1 MSTFN
6 QLIDVIR
13 SKAVLLEQENNDD
26 RLDLGLLFI
35 KSIQK
40 TVREIREGA
49 NTDDFADLTVI
60 NLIIM
65 GANEGYEADE
75 MRSFI
80 QKLKSDDDS

>member
-6 QLIDVIR
+6 QLIDIIR

-80 QKLKSDDDS
+80 QKLKSDDNS